1 MYNNYLKNPMVVS
14 LIISIIIILI
24 FYIKIHIKKQF
35 KIYMSNSVREGW
47 YMAKLYFHWIAAIP
61 LNGSISLT
69 LTDSA
74 DIKVTA
80 FSTAYRTFHTFQAA
94 NHRRLYK
101 RNARSRKEACG
112 TSERRGKQTAETG
125 EETRAMIEDDQRE
138 DINRPSPSL
147 TFWQALSKL
156 NFRIW
161 KKGSAVC
168 LRIPRLAPSLFMSA
182 TYGPPEP
189 LSIYNRN
196 LFARRVGQPEK
207 RTRFPSTFT
216 EIFKKLRKLLR
227 SRRERTMREKSRGR
241 GTSEVRLIAL
251 LSLADSR
258 TNYRFRWKG
267 RISWLVI
274 EFYPILELW
283 FPFPFPSDR

>member
-1 MYNNYLKNPMVVS
+1 MKIICQTLCVKNGIWRS
-14 LIISIIIILI
+14 FI
-24 FYIKIHIKKQF
+24 F
-35 KIYMSNSVREGW
+35 
-47 YMAKLYFHWIAAIP
+47 WIAAIS

-69 LTDSA
+69 LADSA

-125 EETRAMIEDDQRE
+125 EETRAMIEGDQRE

-168 LRIPRLAPSLFMSA
+168 LRIPPAGSFV
-182 TYGPPEP
+182 
-189 LSIYNRN
+189 IY
-196 LFARRVGQPEK
+196 
-207 RTRFPSTFT
+207 
-216 EIFKKLRKLLR
+216 
-227 SRRERTMREKSRGR
+227 
-241 GTSEVRLIAL
+241 VRDVRPAGAIV
-251 LSLADSR
+251 D
-258 TNYRFRWKG
+258 
-267 RISWLVI
+267 IQ
-274 EFYPILELW
+274 
-283 FPFPFPSDR
+283 